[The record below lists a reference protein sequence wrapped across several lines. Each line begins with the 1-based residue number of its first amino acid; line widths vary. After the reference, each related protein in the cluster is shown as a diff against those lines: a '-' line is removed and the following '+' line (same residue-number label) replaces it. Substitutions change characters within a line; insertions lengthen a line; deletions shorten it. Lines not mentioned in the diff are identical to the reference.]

1 MRHIIMC
8 PARVLPCSQ
17 PVSHGRGLRCC
28 AAGVTGGFAGGE
40 RGVQQYVE
48 EGDIKLAP
56 PGRGA
61 SPSHMALRACMHAVP
76 GRGARAHLTWHREH
90 ATHACDPGRVMHA
103 LLAGGWEHASMCP
116 CRWSA
121 RVPQGSCASYLYG
134 VAGLPLL
141 TTACCRAGRQF
152 SPLIIAGGVALA
164 ASLGGLL
171 LDDGVKLGEEAVESV
186 SVRAACEAPHV
197 HGA

>member
-134 VAGLPLL
+134 VCWTSPADHRMLPRRP
-141 TTACCRAGRQF
+141 AVQPADHCGRGGAGRL
-152 SPLIIAGGVALA
+152 SRRPAAGRRREAGR
-164 ASLGGLL
+164 GGRRERECQGCL
-171 LDDGVKLGEEAVESV
+171 
-186 SVRAACEAPHV
+186 
-197 HGA
+197 